1 MPRLALL
8 SLQRSTGRDESGFV
22 LIPVVMAIA
31 LLSLVALIIGQGTR
45 DDVRV
50 AGVNQRRAEMTALAD
65 GMATLAIRRL
75 AVSKATVDDRRPV
88 KTDGT
93 PLVCAIAGHAATITI
108 QDAAGMVDLNKGS
121 LDTLERLFAGVGVDR
136 EQAGHLAAA
145 IVDFRDGD
153 DEALPGGA
161 EAAEY
166 ANAGLTHRPKNAP
179 FANVDELD
187 QVLGMTPELMA
198 VVRPLVTV
206 HASNG
211 NVDFEVASEA
221 VRALGLPSTVGAKKR
236 GDTMV
241 VRAAVDRPG
250 VARVVREAV
259 AGVSSRQGGG
269 AIIRQWTNVDP
280 GPGLG
285 SAASGGL
292 PSCLD
297 VLL

>member
-8 SLQRSTGRDESGFV
+8 SLQRSTGRDEGGFV

-75 AVSKATVDDRRPV
+75 SMSKGAIKDERPV
-88 KTDGT
+88 KTDGS
-93 PLVCAIAGHAATITI
+93 PLVCSIAGHAATITI

-166 ANAGLTHRPKNAP
+166 ASAGLTHRPKNAP

-206 HASNG
+206 HSQNS
-211 NVDFEVASEA
+211 NVDLEAASEA
-221 VRALGLPSTVGAKKR
+221 VRALGLPASLGAKLK
-236 GDTMV
+236 GNSFV
-241 VRAAVDRPG
+241 IRAAVERPG
-250 VARVVREAV
+250 TARVIREAV
-259 AGVSSRQGGG
+259 AGVSSRLGSG
-269 AIIRQWTNVDP
+269 AIIKQWTSVDP

-285 SAASGGL
+285 LAAPGNL